1 MKKDP
6 GAKPPLLPPSLAIGG
21 PGEIRVGPVL
31 AIPVLLAEFGVSPQS
46 AFAQAGV
53 DLRLFDDPE
62 NRIRIE
68 VLGALLET
76 CVALTGCAHFGLLV
90 GERFDLQRLGPL
102 GCLLGNSATV
112 GEAIRGLLLHFHI
125 HDRGAAP
132 VLLAPDP
139 SRVILGYSVYRHGT
153 PGSSQILDG
162 AMAIGHA
169 IMAELCGPA
178 WKALRVQFAHAR
190 PTDSAAYQRL
200 FGANVSFDAEVSGLV
215 FASSWL
221 DRPIQ
226 GADPALYALVAA
238 AIREAEAK
246 VPMRLA
252 DHVALVLPQIV
263 LSGMASGEVVA
274 RLFAIHP
281 RTLRRR
287 LEREG
292 KSLRALITEARF
304 ELAKQ
309 LLQNTA
315 LSVAAIAAA
324 LHYEDSN
331 AFSRAF
337 RSWSKRSP
345 MQWRAGA

>member
-6 GAKPPLLPPSLAIGG
+6 GAKPSLATGG
-21 PGEIRVGPVL
+21 PGEIRVGPAL

-53 DLRLFDDPE
+53 D
-62 NRIRIE
+62 
-68 VLGALLET
+68 
-76 CVALTGCAHFGLLV
+76 
-90 GERFDLQRLGPL
+90 Q
-102 GCLLGNSATV
+102 
-112 GEAIRGLLLHFHI
+112 
-125 HDRGAAP
+125 
-132 VLLAPDP
+132 
-139 SRVILGYSVYRHGT
+139 
-153 PGSSQILDG
+153 Q
-162 AMAIGHA
+162 
-169 IMAELCGPA
+169 
-178 WKALRVQFAHAR
+178 
-190 PTDSAAYQRL
+190 L
-200 FGANVSFDAEVSGLV
+200 FGAKVVFEAEVSGLL